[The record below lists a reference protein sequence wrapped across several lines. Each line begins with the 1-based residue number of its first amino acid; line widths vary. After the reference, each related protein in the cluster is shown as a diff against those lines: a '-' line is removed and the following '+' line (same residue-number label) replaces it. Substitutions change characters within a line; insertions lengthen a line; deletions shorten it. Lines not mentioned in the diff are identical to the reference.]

1 MLTNEISQIITS
13 TATTVIT
20 AILVVIGKEAIKLIV
35 DKRNEIQQKT
45 KDKGYNETLQK
56 AIEVW
61 HIVDD
66 KFRIT
71 ENALAAFGSKEK
83 LFEKILLDRIPG
95 LTQKDINDLRD
106 TISGIINQGR
116 KAINP
121 PADDVQNQIVS
132 LQQER
137 DSAIADRDN
146 MKAMVDQLVSLA
158 SNLNQTNNTNIE
170 SNTEAPAGPNLNETN
185 QNA

>member
-1 MLTNEISQIITS
+1 MEINQIIAS
-13 TATTVIT
+13 TATTIIT
-20 AILVVIGKEAIKLIV
+20 AILVVIGKESIKLIV
-35 DKRNEIQQKT
+35 DKRNEIQQKVNE
-45 KDKGYNETLQK
+45 KGYNETLQK
-56 AIEVW
+56 AIEAW

-71 ENALAAFGSKEK
+71 ENALAVFGSKEK

-95 LTQKDINDLRD
+95 LTQKDINNLRD

-116 KAINP
+116 KAIDSTS
-121 PADDVQNQIVS
+121 DDTQKQIIA
-132 LQQER
+132 LQQEK

-146 MKAMVDQLVSLA
+146 LKTMLDQLTLTLESIKK
-158 SNLNQTNNTNIE
+158 SNTE

-185 QNA
+185 QNV